1 MIFSR
6 LVSFWT
12 RAHVNQHIASNKFLY
27 SKHNNKHSNF
37 NKESSNNG
45 SLKYS
50 RSNDEHAKDNLRSGP
65 KKVVL
70 VKIAT
75 IKLWVKGPSWN
86 DRQRIGMQ
94 TRSSKWIDIRNMA
107 VMLSWYWRR
116 RKTKSQNEKQ
126 IKNQIMSRL
135 YSSGLYY
142 ILVGHISDAL
152 VEILFRLM
160 KAWKIYSTK
169 AIVYKNHR
177 AAPEW
182 KWVHGGGIKIPCNY
196 ELLDRKS
203 IKTLLKRKE
212 KTVNV
217 YHFTLL
223 WLFLPFNPF
232 MTKWAYLRGRDT
244 HNSIGVR
251 MLENADQNNFEYG

>member
-1 MIFSR
+1 MSK
-6 LVSFWT
+6 
-12 RAHVNQHIASNKFLY
+12 RAIMKWSAKNWNANSKLHAIVILAKEKNK
-27 SKHNNKHSNF
+27 K
-37 NKESSNNG
+37 
-45 SLKYS
+45 
-50 RSNDEHAKDNLRSGP
+50 
-65 KKVVL
+65 
-70 VKIAT
+70 
-75 IKLWVKGPSWN
+75 
-86 DRQRIGMQ
+86 
-94 TRSSKWIDIRNMA
+94 SKW
-107 VMLSWYWRR
+107 
-116 RKTKSQNEKQ
+116 KTNKKSDNEQ
-126 IKNQIMSRL
+126 IIF
-135 YSSGLYY
+135 
-142 ILVGHISDAL
+142 GHISDAL
-152 VEILFRLM
+152 VEILLRLM
-160 KAWKIYSTK
+160 QAWKIYSTK

-182 KWVHGGGIKIPCNY
+182 KWVHGGGIEIPCNY

-232 MTKWAYLRGRDT
+232 MAKWAYLRGRDT

>member
-12 RAHVNQHIASNKFLY
+12 GAHVNQHIASNKFLY

-65 KKVVL
+65 KKVGL

-94 TRSSKWIDIRNMA
+94 TRSS
-107 VMLSWYWRR
+107 MLSWYWRR

-135 YSSGLYY
+135 Y
-142 ILVGHISDAL
+142 LVIFQTLWS
-152 VEILFRLM
+152 
-160 KAWKIYSTK
+160 KYSFDLCK
-169 AIVYKNHR
+169 PGKFIR
-177 AAPEW
+177 
-182 KWVHGGGIKIPCNY
+182 
-196 ELLDRKS
+196 R
-203 IKTLLKRKE
+203 R
-212 KTVNV
+212 
-217 YHFTLL
+217 
-223 WLFLPFNPF
+223 
-232 MTKWAYLRGRDT
+232 
-244 HNSIGVR
+244 
-251 MLENADQNNFEYG
+251 Q